1 MKTDSFFYRF
11 FLAFPE
17 AFFLLIGLAKQ
28 KAIGYKFS
36 SVEVKDIDFR
46 FDGLFVP
53 KAKDVSIYC
62 VEAQFRKEHDF
73 YPRLFGKIFAFL
85 QQYAPANDWRAIV
98 FFPNEAADPGVHL
111 HSREF
116 FESGRLQRI
125 YLANLPQ
132 KYLEK
137 FPLNLLKII
146 IDSKKK
152 VLATAAK
159 IIRKL
164 PAHVSDKKQQETI
177 VELLINLLV
186 SKLPQMSRKEIE
198 KMFEPLLSDVKKSRF
213 YQEIAKENKQEGRE
227 ERNREIAKALLRKKM
242 PLKLISDVT
251 GLSAKQIRA
260 LTKDLAGRKN

>member
-28 KAIGYKFS
+28 KAKDYKFA

-53 KAKDVSIYC
+53 KAKSQLIYC
-62 VEAQFRKEHDF
+62 AEAQFQKKPDF
-73 YPRLFGKIFAFL
+73 YPRFFGKIFAYL

-98 FFPNEAADPGVHL
+98 IFPSKTADPGIH
-111 HSREF
+111 HHYREF
-116 FESGRLQRI
+116 FESGRLKRV
-125 YLANLPQ
+125 YLADLPK
-132 KYLEK
+132 KYLER

-146 IDSKKK
+146 IDSKKT
-152 VLATAAK
+152 VLATAK
-159 IIRKL
+159 TIIRKL
-164 PAHVSDKKQQETI
+164 PEQVSDEKQQETI

-186 SKLPQMSRKEIE
+186 SKLPQMSRKEIT
-198 KMFEPLLSDVKKSRF
+198 KMFDLSDVKKSRF
-213 YQEIAKENKQEGRE
+213 YRE
-227 ERNREIAKALLRKKM
+227 VAEEVTQERNREIARALLRKKM
-242 PLKLISDVT
+242 PVKFISNVT

-260 LTKDLAGRKN
+260 LTKDLAERKN

>member
-28 KAIGYKFS
+28 KAKNYKFA

-53 KAKDVSIYC
+53 KAKDELIYC
-62 VEAQFRKEHDF
+62 VEAQFRKELDF
-73 YPRLFGKIFAFL
+73 YPRFFGKIFTYL
-85 QQYAPANDWRAIV
+85 QQHAPANDWRAIV
-98 FFPNEAADPGVHL
+98 FFPNKAADPGIHL

-125 YLANLPQ
+125 YLADLPK

-146 IDSKKK
+146 IDSKTK
-152 VLATAAK
+152 VLATAK
-159 IIRKL
+159 TIIRKL
-164 PAHVSDKKQQETI
+164 PKQVPDAKQQETI
-177 VELLINLLV
+177 VELLINLLA
-186 SKLPQMSRKEIE
+186 SKLPEMSRKEIT
-198 KMFEPLLSDVKKSRF
+198 KMFDLADVKKSRF
-213 YQEIAKENKQEGRE
+213 Y
-227 ERNREIAKALLRKKM
+227 REIANENKREGRQQRDREIIKALLRKKM
-242 PLKLISDVT
+242 PLRFISDVT
-251 GLSAKQIRA
+251 GLSTKEVRA
-260 LTKDLAGRKN
+260 LTKDLVGRKN